1 MSSSKRERAFGVRK
15 QNIAKTAQQLRNRG
29 SLERVQEKRAKEAL
43 KVLDEDADLRT
54 IPYKDGLVEINSV
67 CGRPGVIFAAAALLR
82 KDIEVQS
89 NRAVLIQCLQ
99 EEIDE
104 PIKHIAAKYIKETT
118 RDIGDEETTEET
130 TRDIGDEE
138 TTEETTRDIGVQTD
152 PIGQGFTGFL
162 RLEDLQRFLTANV
175 PIYTSAPEQF
185 QVSDQLWVA
194 LPQKGKRLFEVD
206 GSGRPLI
213 QLEHDY
219 FQDLVAYTQSNLEVY
234 T

>member
-130 TRDIGDEE
+130 TRDIG
-138 TTEETTRDIGVQTD
+138 VQTD